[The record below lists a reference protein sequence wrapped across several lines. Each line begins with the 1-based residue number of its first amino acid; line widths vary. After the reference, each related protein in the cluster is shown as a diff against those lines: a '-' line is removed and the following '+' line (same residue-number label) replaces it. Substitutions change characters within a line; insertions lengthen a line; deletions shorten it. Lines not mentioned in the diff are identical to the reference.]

1 MITTTLTIEQTPLL
15 IWAPKLQPLSIYLD
29 PAATNIYI
37 GGSDVTTS
45 NGLLLTQSVVNEIL
59 VRNGQALYAISA
71 AGSNPLI
78 VFADYTSYSYE
89 TVTYDYEIEYDAAG
103 YIYNN
108 N

>member
-1 MITTTLTIEQTPLL
+1 
-15 IWAPKLQPLSIYLD
+15 
-29 PAATNIYI
+29 
-37 GGSDVTTS
+37 
-45 NGLLLTQSVVNEIL
+45 VNEIF

-89 TVTYDYEIEYDAAG
+89 NVTYDYEIEYDAAG

>member
-1 MITTTLTIEQTPLL
+1 MITTQLTIEQTPLL
-15 IWAPKLQPLSIYLD
+15 IWAPKLQPMPIYLD

-45 NGLLLTQSVVNEIL
+45 NGLLLTQSVVNQIF

-78 VFADYTSYSYE
+78 VLADYTSYAYE
-89 TVTYDYEIEYDAAG
+89 SVTYDYEIEYDAVG